1 MKKLLAFLLVAVMA
15 MGLCSVASAE
25 GYDQALIDAAKAEGE
40 LTVYGSC
47 EEAYL
52 NAACD
57 KFQELFGITV
67 NRQRLS
73 TGEVAAKIEEENGNP
88 SADVWFGGTTDPYNM
103 CAAEGLLEP
112 YEAVNASHLISDMY
126 KDADNNWFGIYK
138 GILGFMVNTDELARL
153 NQEAPADWADLLKE

>member
-1 MKKLLAFLLVAVMA
+1 MKKLLAFLLVAVTA
-15 MGLCSVASAE
+15 LGLCSAASAE

-73 TGEVAAKIEEENGNP
+73 TGEVAATFLWAKSKP
-88 SADVWFGGTTDPYNM
+88 P
-103 CAAEGLLEP
+103 AA
-112 YEAVNASHLISDMY
+112 S
-126 KDADNNWFGIYK
+126 
-138 GILGFMVNTDELARL
+138 
-153 NQEAPADWADLLKE
+153 